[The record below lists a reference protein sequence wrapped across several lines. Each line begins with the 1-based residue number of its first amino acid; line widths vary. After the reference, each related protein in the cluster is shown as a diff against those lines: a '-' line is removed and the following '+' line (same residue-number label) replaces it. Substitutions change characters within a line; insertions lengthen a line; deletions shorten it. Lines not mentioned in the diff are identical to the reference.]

1 MIKWRIKFICYNNLM
16 NSIFLAVKTRRYR
29 ELLGQLVN
37 RDLAQR
43 YKQSVLGYFWVI
55 LNPLAQMLVMSFVF
69 SHIFSQANLGVP
81 YALFLFVA
89 LLPWT
94 LFANSLTAATNS
106 LVSNAGLLAK
116 IYFPREI
123 LVLGSILAKVVD
135 FAFSSLI
142 LVAMM
147 IFYQQGISIN
157 ILWVLVIFAIQ
168 FVFTYG
174 LGLLFAAF
182 NLFYR
187 DMQYLLN
194 LIILVW
200 MYLTPIMYNV
210 EIFPAR
216 YRWIFQLNP
225 LAVIVNAYREV
236 VLNGNPPNFV
246 SLGIAAVLALVV
258 CLLGFHLFKKFEGQF
273 ADSV

>member
-1 MIKWRIKFICYNNLM
+1 M

-29 ELLGQLVN
+29 ELLEQLIN

-69 SHIFSQANLGVP
+69 SRIFGVADLGVP
-81 YALFLFVA
+81 YPLFLFVA

-94 LFANSLTAATNS
+94 LFSQALTAATNS
-106 LVSNAGLLAK
+106 LVSNSGLLAK

-123 LVLGSILAKVVD
+123 LVLSSILAKVVD

-142 LVAMM
+142 LIAMM
-147 IFYQQGISIN
+147 IFYRQGITWN
-157 ILWVLVIFAIQ
+157 ILWFLPIFAIQ
-168 FVFTYG
+168 MIFTYG
-174 LGLLFAAF
+174 LGLLFAAA

-200 MYLTPIMYNV
+200 MYLTPIMYNQ
-210 EIFPAR
+210 EIFPENL
-216 YRWIFQLNP
+216 RWVFKINP
-225 LAVIVNAYREV
+225 MAVIVNAYREV
-236 VLNGNPPNFV
+236 ILNGRMPNFS
-246 SLGIAAVLALVV
+246 SLGIAAVLAVAI
-258 CLLGFHLFKKFEGQF
+258 CWIGFRIFKKLEGQF

>member
-1 MIKWRIKFICYNNLM
+1 MKAFFQVLF
-16 NSIFLAVKTRRYR
+16 SRRYR

-69 SHIFSQANLGVP
+69 SHIFGVSSFGVP
-81 YALFLFVA
+81 YPLFLFTA

-142 LVAMM
+142 LIAMM
-147 IFYQQGISIN
+147 IFYHHAITWQV
-157 ILWVLVIFAIQ
+157 LWFIPLFLIQ
-168 FVFTYG
+168 FFFTYG
-174 LGLLFAAF
+174 LGLIFAAA

-187 DMQYLLN
+187 DIQYLLN
-194 LIILVW
+194 LVVLVW
-200 MYLTPIMYNV
+200 MYLTPVVYNQN
-210 EIFPAR
+210 IFPEK
-216 YRWIFQLNP
+216 YQWIFKINP
-225 LAVIVNAYREV
+225 MAVLVNAYREV
-236 VLNGNPPNFV
+236 ILNGNMPNLA
-246 SLGIAAVLALVV
+246 SLGIAALLA
-258 CLLGFHLFKKFEGQF
+258 CLICYLGYKLFKKLEGQF

>member
-1 MIKWRIKFICYNNLM
+1 M
-16 NSIFLAVKTRRYR
+16 NSIFLAAKTQRYR

-81 YALFLFVA
+81 YALFLFTA

-94 LFANSLTAATNS
+94 LFASSLTAATNS

-142 LVAMM
+142 LIAMM
-147 IFYQQGISIN
+147 IFYQQAISWN
-157 ILWVLVIFAIQ
+157 ILWLLPIFAIQ

-174 LGLLFAAF
+174 LSLLFAAF

-210 EIFPAR
+210 EIFPER
-216 YRWIFQLNP
+216 YRWIFQINP

-236 VLNGNPPNFV
+236 VLNGHQPNLF
-246 SLGIAAVLALVV
+246 SLSIAAALAIVV
-258 CLLGFHLFKKFEGQF
+258 CFFGFRLFKKFEGQF

>member
-1 MIKWRIKFICYNNLM
+1 M

-29 ELLGQLVN
+29 ELLGQLIN

-69 SHIFSQANLGVP
+69 SRIFGVASLGVP
-81 YALFLFVA
+81 YPLFLFVA

-94 LFANSLTAATNS
+94 LFSQALTAATNS
-106 LVSNAGLLAK
+106 LISSSGLLAK

-123 LVLGSILAKVVD
+123 LVLSSILAKVVD

-147 IFYQQGISIN
+147 IFYQQPITWN
-157 ILWVLVIFAIQ
+157 ILWFIPIFAIQ
-168 FVFTYG
+168 FIFTYG
-174 LGLLFAAF
+174 LSLLFAAA

-200 MYLTPIMYNV
+200 MYLTPIMYNQ
-210 EIFPAR
+210 EIFPENL
-216 YRWIFQLNP
+216 RWVFKINP
-225 LAVIVNAYREV
+225 MAVIVNAYREV
-236 VLNGNPPNFV
+236 ILNGRVPNFS
-246 SLGIAAVLALVV
+246 SLAIAAVLAIVV
-258 CLLGFHLFKKFEGQF
+258 CWFGFRTFKKFEGQF